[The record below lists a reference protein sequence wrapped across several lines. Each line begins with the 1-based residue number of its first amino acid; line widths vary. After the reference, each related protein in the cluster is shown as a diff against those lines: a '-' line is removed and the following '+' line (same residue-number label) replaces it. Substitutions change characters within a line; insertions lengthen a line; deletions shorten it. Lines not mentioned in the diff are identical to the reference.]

1 MNPVTSEL
9 LRKTVHVSMGSFAL
23 LLRFLTPQ
31 QAALCACIAL
41 GFNLFVL
48 HRLTRSSLL
57 RHDEKARGYSLGIA
71 LYPAAVLA
79 LIIVFRHRLELAAA
93 VWGLIAFGDGMA
105 GVFGVTFRGPK
116 LPWNPAKTWI
126 GFAAFVL
133 WGTAASAF
141 LLRFTQ
147 QGALDGPK
155 PWIGPSFLAV
165 GEHAPMFAPTF
176 LIAGCLAAA
185 VLAAFAESLRTGIDD
200 NILVPLVGGAALFAA
215 TLVEPQRL
223 VEMAP
228 TLWRDAAVGA
238 AINTVLAVGA
248 YLARGVDRSGALC
261 GWILGVAL
269 YAFSGWRG
277 FSLLFLFFVLG
288 TACTKIGYSK
298 KAILGIAQEKG
309 GRRGAR
315 NAIANTGAGVLFAFL
330 AVATPHHTV
339 FALALAAA
347 FATAAA
353 DTVSSEIGQ
362 AYGRTTYLVT
372 TFKRVPAGTNGAV
385 SIEGTLA
392 GFVASTIPAALAAAT
407 SLISW
412 PGAAAVV
419 VAAFIGSTLESYL
432 GATLERGHAIDNDVM
447 NLANTLAGGVAAI
460 GIWAV
465 LGLR

>member
-1 MNPVTSEL
+1 MSPVAAEL
-9 LRKTVHVSMGSFAL
+9 LRKTVHISMGAFAL
-23 LLRFLTPQ
+23 ALRFLTPQ

-48 HRLTRSSLL
+48 HRVTRRALL
-57 RHDEKARGYSLGIA
+57 RHDEKPRGFSPGIV

-105 GVFGVTFRGPK
+105 AVFGTTFRGPR
-116 LPWNPAKTWI
+116 LPWNPGKTWI
-126 GFAAFVL
+126 GFTAFLL

-165 GEHAPMFAPTF
+165 GEHVPMFASTF
-176 LIAGCLAAA
+176 LIVGCLAAA

-200 NILVPLVGGAALFAA
+200 NILVPLVGGAALYAA

-223 VEMAP
+223 EAMVP
-228 TLWRDAAVGA
+228 TLLRDAGIGA
-238 AINTVLAVGA
+238 AINAVLAVAA
-248 YLARGVDRSGALC
+248 YLARGVDRSGAVC
-261 GWILGVAL
+261 GWALGVAL

-288 TACTKIGYSK
+288 TACTKIGYGK

-330 AVATPHHTV
+330 AIATPHHTL
-339 FALALAAA
+339 FALALTAA

-362 AYGRTTYLVT
+362 AFGRTTYLVT

-385 SIEGTLA
+385 SLEGTLA
-392 GFVASTIPAALAAAT
+392 GVLASTVPAAFAAAT

-412 PGAAAVV
+412 PGAAVAVI
-419 VAAFIGSTLESYL
+419 AAFIGSTLESYL

-447 NLANTLAGGVAAI
+447 NLTNTLAGGLAAI

>member
-1 MNPVTSEL
+1 MSTVRSEL
-9 LRKTVHVSMGSFAL
+9 LRKTVHVSMGGFAL
-23 LLRFLTPQ
+23 LLRFLTPG
-31 QAALCACIAL
+31 QAAMCACIAL

-48 HRLTRSSLL
+48 HRVTRSSLL

-79 LIIVFRHRLELAAA
+79 LIVVFRHRMELAAA

-105 GVFGVTFRGPK
+105 SVFGVTLRGPK
-116 LPWNPAKTWI
+116 LPWNPGKTWI

-155 PWIGPSFLAV
+155 NWIGPSFLAV
-165 GEHAPMFAPTF
+165 GAHGPTFEPTF
-176 LIAGCLAAA
+176 LIAGCFAAA
-185 VLAAFAESLRTGIDD
+185 LVAAVAESLRTGIDD
-200 NILVPLVGGAALFAA
+200 NILVPLVGGAALYAA
-215 TLVEPQRL
+215 TLVEPQRI
-223 VEMAP
+223 ADFSP
-228 TLWRDAAVGA
+228 TLLRDAGIGA
-238 AINTVLAVGA
+238 AINAVLAVGA

-261 GWILGVAL
+261 GWCLGVAL

-288 TACTKIGYSK
+288 TACTKIGYAK
-298 KAILGIAQEKG
+298 KAVLGIAQEKG

-330 AVATPHHTV
+330 AVATPHHALFV
-339 FALALAAA
+339 LALTAA

-362 AYGRTTYLVT
+362 AFGRTTYLLT
-372 TFKRVPAGTNGAV
+372 TFRRVPAGTNGAV
-385 SIEGTLA
+385 SLEGTLA
-392 GFVASTIPAALAAAT
+392 GVVASTIPAAFAAAT
-407 SLISW
+407 ALISW
-412 PGAAAVV
+412 PGAAVV
-419 VAAFIGSTLESYL
+419 IVAAFIGTTLESFL
-432 GATLERGHAIDNDVM
+432 GATLERGNAIDNEAA
-447 NLANTLAGGVAAI
+447 NLANTLAGGLVAI
-460 GIWAV
+460 G
-465 LGLR
+465 LSQLL